1 MFKPERTPLSDH
13 TMLVMGSDRMARLI
27 SSRWFAAF
35 DGRILVTGFACMGD
49 LLNSHEGTGVLS
61 AVDSANNLVRTMFN
75 LREICPANNRD
86 CTVLRP
92 TPPIRIEFRESLLDS
107 EGDLLFGSAGFRLPT
122 IWIHRGHGGYDE
134 NGDIGISA
142 GLDADRMLSTELVSD
157 AIRACSGM
165 MLLAILP
172 VCTSK
177 PSAHILRRNRRVAM
191 VEGNDMTFISCTQSE
206 DRLLGLD
213 QLRELMYTPRWY
225 SMVLHHLGFT
235 AGD

>member
-1 MFKPERTPLSDH
+1 MFKPERTPLADQ
-13 TMLVMGSDRMARLI
+13 TMWAMEPDSFAHLI
-27 SSRWFAAF
+27 SNHRFAAF
-35 DGRILVTGFACMGD
+35 DGRILVTGFTCMGD
-49 LLNSHEGTGVLS
+49 LLNSHEATGVLS
-61 AVDSANNLVRTMFN
+61 AIDSASNLLRTMFN

-107 EGDLLFGSAGFRLPT
+107 EGNLLFDSAGFRLPT
-122 IWIHRGHGGYDE
+122 IWIHRGHGGYDGYGE
-134 NGDIGISA
+134 IGISA
-142 GLDADRMLSTELVSD
+142 GLDADRMLSTDLVSD
-157 AIRACSGM
+157 AIRACRGM

-177 PSAHILRRNRRVAM
+177 PSAHILRHNRKVVMA
-191 VEGNDMTFISCTQSE
+191 EGNDMTVISCTQSE

-213 QLRELMYTPRWY
+213 QLRELMYTPMWY
-225 SMVLHHLGFT
+225 SRVLHYLGFT